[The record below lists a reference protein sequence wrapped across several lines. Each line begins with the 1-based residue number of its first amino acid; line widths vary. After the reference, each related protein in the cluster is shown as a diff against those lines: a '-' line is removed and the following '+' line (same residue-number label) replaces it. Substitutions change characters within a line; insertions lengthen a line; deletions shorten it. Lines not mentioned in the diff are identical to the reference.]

1 MQTLSWDEVIKRV
14 DGVPY
19 HIDFY
24 QDFSEVRAGE
34 IVPDDMLTIVNAILS
49 PPEPPALP
57 AREEHYLTP
66 KDWEK
71 IDKQVRKEAKA
82 EARSNKVPVKK
93 AMKKLNKARKKL
105 GVND

>member
-1 MQTLSWDEVIKRV
+1 M
-14 DGVPY
+14 
-19 HIDFY
+19 
-24 QDFSEVRAGE
+24 
-34 IVPDDMLTIVNAILS
+34 PDDMLTIVNAILS